1 MAEADTHTYSAD
13 ELKALASALDGLAE
27 ALPVDTPGEEG
38 LEMTRW
44 AQAVGGAASNLRLM
58 AVRDYVAQAQEP
70 LADIVQATSE
80 AKEAIRKIKQVA
92 KAIELVGD
100 ALLLSTVIWL
110 QKWNLVGPTL
120 KELRSDIKG

>member
-1 MAEADTHTYSAD
+1 
-13 ELKALASALDGLAE
+13 
-27 ALPVDTPGEEG
+27 VDTPGEEG